1 MPLSNMMIPAAVG
14 RANSRRTRR
23 PSQRRASSRYSAME
37 CSQEFGKSVDFD
49 ISVDFG
55 KSADLGKSNDMF
67 NCSQDFHR
75 SQEFGRDRTLSTQ
88 GSSSEDDRDL
98 LDDTARGSRRR
109 RNVQPP
115 SSSPSSRRQQHH
127 SSSTSSSNQV
137 CPVTGHHSNI
147 LNDYYIFPTV
157 LGKGHYGC
165 VRECMHRKT
174 KHFYAV
180 KSIEKLKIGRL
191 DHLQREVYLLS
202 KIHHRGIMKMVDIF
216 EDVEFVHIVTE
227 KYVGGELFDKIIDY
241 TTDEGCFD
249 EIDAA
254 TIIKSLLEAVAY
266 LHRNGIVH
274 RDIKPENVLF
284 VSEDEEDLTVKLI
297 DFGLSRRHKKGDAY
311 MSNPVG
317 TAYYMSPELL
327 KGKYDQSC
335 DVWSTGIVVYILL
348 CGYPPFNGDTDPDIF
363 EAIKQASFHFP
374 SQAWGHVSPEAKDFI
389 KCLLRK
395 DPRKRF
401 TAEEALK
408 HPWIR
413 NLDRYHEHEQQQQQQ
428 QLEAAERTTS
438 SRNKSREELLNVMR
452 NLNLKQANIRQ
463 H

>member
-1 MPLSNMMIPAAVG
+1 
-14 RANSRRTRR
+14 
-23 PSQRRASSRYSAME
+23 ME
-37 CSQEFGKSVDFD
+37 CSQDFGTSFGGKSTTDFGKSVDFD

-55 KSADLGKSNDMF
+55 KSTDFGKSSDF
-67 NCSQDFHR
+67 NHSFNR
-75 SQEFGRDRTLSTQ
+75 SMEFGRDRTLSTQ
-88 GSSSEDDRDL
+88 GSTGSSEDDRDSS
-98 LDDTARGSRRR
+98 G
-109 RNVQPP
+109 P
-115 SSSPSSRRQQHH
+115 SSSSRHGRPKVQAPPSKKRQQHTTT
-127 SSSTSSSNQV
+127 STNEP
-137 CPVTGHHSNI
+137 CPVTGFHSNI

-165 VRECMHRKT
+165 VRECMHRQT
-174 KHFYAV
+174 KQFYAV
-180 KSIEKLKIGRL
+180 KSIEKAKIGRL

-202 KIHHRGIMKMVDIF
+202 KINHRGIMKMVDIF

-227 KYVGGELFDKIIDY
+227 KYVGGELFDLIIER
-241 TTDEGCFD
+241 TTETGCFD
-249 EIDAA
+249 EVSAA
-254 TIIKSLLEAVAY
+254 TIVKSLLEAVAY

-274 RDIKPENVLF
+274 RDIKPENILF
-284 VSEDEEDLTVKLI
+284 VTQDNDDLSVKLI

-327 KGKYDQSC
+327 KGKYDQAC
-335 DVWSTGIVVYILL
+335 DVWSTGIVAYILL

-363 EAIKQASFHFP
+363 EAIKQAFFNFP

-401 TAEEALK
+401 TAEEALR

-413 NLDRYHEHEQQQQQQ
+413 NLDYYYYQQQQ
-428 QLEAAERTTS
+428 ERSSSS
-438 SRNKSREELLNVMR
+438 SRRSKEELLNVMR
-452 NLNLKQANIRQ
+452 NLKQASIR

>member
-1 MPLSNMMIPAAVG
+1 MLSNMIPAAVG

-23 PSQRRASSRYSAME
+23 PSQRRASSKYSAME

-55 KSADLGKSNDMF
+55 KSADLGKSDF

-98 LDDTARGSRRR
+98 DGGVGRSTTSSSGSPK
-109 RNVQPP
+109 VQTP
-115 SSSPSSRRQQHH
+115 SSSSKRRQQQAAPA
-127 SSSTSSSNQV
+127 SIAEL
-137 CPVTGHHSNI
+137 CPVTGFHSNI
-147 LNDYYIFPTV
+147 LSDYYIFPTI

-174 KHFYAV
+174 KQFYAV
-180 KSIEKLKIGRL
+180 KSIEKSKIGRL

-202 KIHHRGIMKMVDIF
+202 KINHKGVMKMVDIF

-227 KYVGGELFDKIIDY
+227 KYVGGELFDKIIEY
-241 TTDEGCFD
+241 TTDTGCFD
-249 EIDAA
+249 EVGAA
-254 TIIKSLLEAVAY
+254 TVIKSLLESVAY

-274 RDIKPENVLF
+274 RDIKPENILF
-284 VSEDEEDLTVKLI
+284 VTEEEEDLSVKLI

-335 DVWSTGIVVYILL
+335 DVWSTGIVAYILL

-363 EAIKQASFHFP
+363 ESIKTAAFSFP

-413 NLDRYHEHEQQQQQQ
+413 NLDRYYEQH
-428 QLEAAERTTS
+428 QLYERASSS
-438 SRNKSREELLNVMR
+438 SRSKSREDLLNVMR
-452 NLNLKQANIRQ
+452 NLKQASIR

>member
-1 MPLSNMMIPAAVG
+1 MPLTNMIPASVG

-55 KSADLGKSNDMF
+55 KSADLGRSNNEF

-88 GSSSEDDRDL
+88 GSSSEDDRDIC
-98 LDDTARGSRRR
+98 DTETGPNNSRRR
-109 RNVQPP
+109 KAQ
-115 SSSPSSRRQQHH
+115 SSRSRQ
-127 SSSTSSSNQV
+127 TSSNDVSDA

-147 LNDYYIFPTV
+147 LADYYIFPTV

-174 KHFYAV
+174 KQFYAV
-180 KSIEKLKIGRL
+180 KSIEKQKIGRL

-202 KIHHRGIMKMVDIF
+202 KINHKGIMKMVDIF

-227 KYVGGELFDKIIDY
+227 KYVGGELFDRIIDY
-241 TTDEGCFD
+241 TTEQGCFD
-249 EIDAA
+249 EIAA
-254 TIIKSLLEAVAY
+254 GTIVKSLLESVAY

-284 VSEDEEDLTVKLI
+284 ISEDEEDLTVKLI
-297 DFGLSRRHKKGDAY
+297 DFGLARRHKKGDAL

-327 KGKYDQSC
+327 KGKYDQAC
-335 DVWSTGIVVYILL
+335 DVWSTGIVAYILL

-363 EAIKQASFHFP
+363 EAIKQASFNFP

-413 NLDRYHEHEQQQQQQ
+413 NLDRYYKQQR
-428 QLEAAERTTS
+428 EAERAAASS
-438 SRNKSREELLNVMR
+438 SRNRSREELLNVMR
-452 NLNLKQANIRQ
+452 NLNLHQAHIR

>member
-1 MPLSNMMIPAAVG
+1 MPLSNMIPAAVG
-14 RANSRRTRR
+14 RANSRRSRNNRR
-23 PSQRRASSRYSAME
+23 PSSQQQQEQQRRASSRYSAME

-55 KSADLGKSNDMF
+55 KSADLNKSNDF

-88 GSSSEDDRDL
+88 GSISEDDRDL
-98 LDDTARGSRRR
+98 LDDTAASAAAAAAGGHSRRR
-109 RNVQPP
+109 KVQP
-115 SSSPSSRRQQHH
+115 SSSRSKQH
-127 SSSTSSSNQV
+127 SSTDIKDT

-147 LNDYYIFPTV
+147 LNEYYIFPTV

-165 VRECMHRKT
+165 VRECMHRQT
-174 KHFYAV
+174 KQFYAV

-202 KIHHRGIMKMVDIF
+202 KINHRGIMKMVDIF

-227 KYVGGELFDKIIDY
+227 KYVGGELFDRIIDY
-241 TTDEGCFD
+241 TSDDGCFD
-249 EIDAA
+249 EVAA
-254 TIIKSLLEAVAY
+254 GTIIKSLLEAVAY

-284 VSEDEEDLTVKLI
+284 VTEDEEDLRVKLI

-327 KGKYDQSC
+327 KGKYDQAC
-335 DVWSTGIVVYILL
+335 DVWSTGIVAYILL

-363 EAIKQASFHFP
+363 EAIKQASFQFP
-374 SQAWGHVSPEAKDFI
+374 SQAWGHVTPEAKDFI

-395 DPRKRF
+395 DPKKRF

-413 NLDRYHEHEQQQQQQ
+413 NLERYYER
-428 QLEAAERTTS
+428 QLEAEMS
-438 SRNKSREELLNVMR
+438 SFVVS
-452 NLNLKQANIRQ
+452 
-463 H
+463 

>member
-1 MPLSNMMIPAAVG
+1 
-14 RANSRRTRR
+14 
-23 PSQRRASSRYSAME
+23 ME

-55 KSADLGKSNDMF
+55 KSADLGKSGNTDF
-67 NCSQDFHR
+67 NCSQEFHR

-98 LDDTARGSRRR
+98 DGGGR
-109 RNVQPP
+109 
-115 SSSPSSRRQQHH
+115 
-127 SSSTSSSNQV
+127 STSSSRRPKVKTPASKRQQQQPTSINDL
-137 CPVTGHHSNI
+137 CPVTGFHSNI
-147 LNDYYIFPTV
+147 LNDYYIFPAI

-165 VRECMHRKT
+165 VRECMHRRT
-174 KHFYAV
+174 KQFYAV
-180 KSIEKLKIGRL
+180 KSIEKAKIGRL

-202 KIHHRGIMKMVDIF
+202 KIDHKGIMKMVDIF
-216 EDVEFVHIVTE
+216 EDVEFVHIITE
-227 KYVGGELFDKIIDY
+227 KYVGGELFDKIIER
-241 TTDEGCFD
+241 TTDNGCFD
-249 EIDAA
+249 EVSAA
-254 TIIKSLLEAVAY
+254 TIVKSLLEAVAY

-274 RDIKPENVLF
+274 RDIKPENILF
-284 VSEDEEDLTVKLI
+284 VTEDDEDLSVKLI

-335 DVWSTGIVVYILL
+335 DVWSTGIVAYILL

-363 EAIKQASFHFP
+363 DAIKQASFGFP
-374 SQAWGHVSPEAKDFI
+374 SQAWGHISPEAKDFI

-395 DPRKRF
+395 DPKKRF

-413 NLDRYHEHEQQQQQQ
+413 NLDYYYAQQQQ
-428 QLEAAERTTS
+428 

-452 NLNLKQANIRQ
+452 NLKQASI
-463 H
+463 HY